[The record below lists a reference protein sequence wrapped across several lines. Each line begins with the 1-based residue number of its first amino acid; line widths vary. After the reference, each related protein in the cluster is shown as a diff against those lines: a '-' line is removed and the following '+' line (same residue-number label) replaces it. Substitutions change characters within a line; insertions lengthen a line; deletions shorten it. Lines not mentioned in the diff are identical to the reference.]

1 MGAALAIAAA
11 APRSVVREGA
21 SIGGTRKP
29 ASGPKTPPA
38 NRNRSTAGI
47 SGRSL
52 LTADDLR
59 AAIAWRIDGIPAIEI
74 EAIATALRP
83 LAADFRETRPEVA
96 AVLAD
101 LRRPGDRR
109 GAWSLACAVLARD
122 AEMRCDLYQFAAAV
136 AVLASSL
143 DQRDRSIGDR
153 SPLTPL
159 MRDLKKSRPGLKSDQ
174 AFAYFAGLCSGSHEV
189 IAGFSDDALVL
200 HDGRRLS
207 RDSFCRQYRRL

>member
-1 MGAALAIAAA
+1 M
-11 APRSVVREGA
+11 
-21 SIGGTRKP
+21 
-29 ASGPKTPPA
+29 
-38 NRNRSTAGI
+38 
-47 SGRSL
+47 

-59 AAIAWRIDGIPAIEI
+59 AAIAWRIEGMPAAEI
-74 EAIATALRP
+74 EAIAAVLRP
-83 LAADFRETRPEVA
+83 LADDFREARPEVA

-109 GAWSLACAVLARD
+109 GAWSLACAILARD
-122 AEMRCDLYQFAAAV
+122 AEMRGDIYQFAAAV
-136 AVLASSL
+136 AVIAGSL

-159 MRDLKKSRPGLKSDQ
+159 MRDLKKCRPGMKSEQ

-189 IAGFSDDALVL
+189 IAGVSDDALVL